1 MPGQFPRIRYITIPN
16 HHFRFFLDHFLGV
29 EEMVA
34 DKRRVHVISIPLA
47 LLERA
52 VEVSIH
58 ASFVGFLVDV
68 DSSEGR
74 TLAEVGVM
82 VGVIQTGGANCSLHL

>member
-1 MPGQFPRIRYITIPN
+1 MPGQLPRIRYITIPN

-34 DKRRVHVISIPLA
+34 DERRVHVISIPLA
-47 LLERA
+47 LLEWA